1 MGSTGARFGSAALR
15 RELEGDGE
23 AEDGPVPP
31 KRRRRALRGG
41 GVGST
46 GARFGSASLRRSL
59 EEDAEDAEEVGAG
72 PTGADP
78 EEGYRTTP
86 FEVPPAEELPE
97 PRESHWGFPEGP
109 LSRTSPDD
117 RWGAEERWTG
127 SLPVSGSGSIPLE
140 DGPAAGGGSLV
151 RPYARTGGRTE
162 VRHDLRLETL
172 VSTANPLLAT
182 GFEQRAIVELCTAPR
197 SVAEVS
203 ALLSVPLGVARV
215 LISDL
220 IGTGAV
226 ATHEGTGSPS
236 GVDLVLMERVL
247 DGLRKL

>member
-1 MGSTGARFGSAALR
+1 MGSTGARFGSAALQ
-15 RELEGDGE
+15 RELE
-23 AEDGPVPP
+23 EDGLPEDDPAPP
-31 KRRRRALRGG
+31 KRRRRSLRGG

-59 EEDAEDAEEVGAG
+59 DVDPGEDAAAVVAAPD
-72 PTGADP
+72 
-78 EEGYRTTP
+78 EGERTAP

-97 PRESHWGFPEGP
+97 PRESDWGLPEVP

-117 RWGAEERWTG
+117 RWAAGDRWAG
-127 SLPVSGSGSIPLE
+127 SLPVSGSGSAPPVDE
-140 DGPAAGGGSLV
+140 PGADGGSLV
-151 RPYARTGGRTE
+151 RPYARTGGRTS

-172 VSTANPLLAT
+172 VSAANPLLAA
-182 GFEQRAIVELCTAPR
+182 GVEQRAIVELCTAPR

-220 IGTGAV
+220 IELGAV
-226 ATHEGTGSPS
+226 TTHEGTGSPS
-236 GVDLVLMERVL
+236 GVDLALMERVL
-247 DGLRKL
+247 SGLRKL